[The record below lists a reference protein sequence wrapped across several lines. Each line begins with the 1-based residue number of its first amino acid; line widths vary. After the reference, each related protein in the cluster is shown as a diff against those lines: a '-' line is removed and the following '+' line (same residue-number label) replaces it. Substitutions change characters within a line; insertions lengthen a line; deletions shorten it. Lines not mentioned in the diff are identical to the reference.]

1 MLSVP
6 TGQQCASQRIP
17 TTTPELSAPA
27 GLSPS
32 LADAVLKVSRGLDDP
47 LDALDPLDLLPS
59 PPAMDREV
67 PAQDHSHHMQHHG
80 VLSPHLSTN
89 DHSDK
94 LMPNE
99 NNNTSLK
106 NNNSSNNNHN
116 AQIKTSMKNGHSNVS
131 AHCQGSNLTS
141 NNNSKTS
148 NGTNGTCNSSS
159 SSCSSSTSST
169 SSGNSK
175 RFCNGGSAAGLGS
188 ILPEQR
194 RLVDVTRDKPV
205 KVTVRVVVP
214 TRDHPKFN
222 FVGKLLGPQ
231 GNSLKRLQE
240 ETMTK
245 MAILGRGSMRDRQK
259 EEELR
264 LSGDPKFC
272 HLQLELHVEVTALAP
287 PAEAHARIALALAE
301 VRRFLVPDFN
311 DDIRQEQMWE
321 LHVLKSSRDHLKH
334 LVGPAGPGASPQ
346 EDAVAAAAAGLGPLP
361 DPACL
366 EPSVA
371 PGALAAGPLAPGP
384 SRGLHS
390 PIGPDVAARLFCA
403 RTAAAGAGRKR
414 PYIAMSPTKRTV
426 LSILARARAAQAK
439 DMIGAH

>member
-1 MLSVP
+1 MCF
-6 TGQQCASQRIP
+6 Q
-17 TTTPELSAPA
+17 
-27 GLSPS
+27 S
-32 LADAVLKVSRGLDDP
+32 LGVLKKEGKNFESYFFFKLESNGSNRTRSVWSFDCEVKNRGK
-47 LDALDPLDLLPS
+47 LLS
-59 PPAMDREV
+59 
-67 PAQDHSHHMQHHG
+67 
-80 VLSPHLSTN
+80 N
-89 DHSDK
+89 HSDK

-214 TRDHPKFN
+214 TRDHPK
-222 FVGKLLGPQ
+222 
-231 GNSLKRLQE
+231 
-240 ETMTK
+240 
-245 MAILGRGSMRDRQK
+245 

-301 VRRFLVPDFN
+301 VRRFLVP
-311 DDIRQEQMWE
+311 
-321 LHVLKSSRDHLKH
+321 
-334 LVGPAGPGASPQ
+334 VGSTVSTLSPR
-346 EDAVAAAAAGLGPLP
+346 EGD
-361 DPACL
+361 
-366 EPSVA
+366 
-371 PGALAAGPLAPGP
+371 
-384 SRGLHS
+384 
-390 PIGPDVAARLFCA
+390 
-403 RTAAAGAGRKR
+403 
-414 PYIAMSPTKRTV
+414 Y
-426 LSILARARAAQAK
+426 AQ
-439 DMIGAH
+439 GGVP

>member
-1 MLSVP
+1 QGVP
-6 TGQQCASQRIP
+6 APC
-17 TTTPELSAPA
+17 TTPWCLTYKN
-27 GLSPS
+27 
-32 LADAVLKVSRGLDDP
+32 AVLISANSYPSYWLTVFNHHR
-47 LDALDPLDLLPS
+47 ALVLL
-59 PPAMDREV
+59 
-67 PAQDHSHHMQHHG
+67 Q
-80 VLSPHLSTN
+80 
-89 DHSDK
+89 
-94 LMPNE
+94 
-99 NNNTSLK
+99 
-106 NNNSSNNNHN
+106 
-116 AQIKTSMKNGHSNVS
+116 
-131 AHCQGSNLTS
+131 
-141 NNNSKTS
+141 
-148 NGTNGTCNSSS
+148 
-159 SSCSSSTSST
+159 
-169 SSGNSK
+169 
-175 RFCNGGSAAGLGS
+175 
-188 ILPEQR
+188 
-194 RLVDVTRDKPV
+194 
-205 KVTVRVVVP
+205 
-214 TRDHPKFN
+214 FN

-334 LVGPAGPGASPQ
+334 LASGPAGAGGGAGPSPQ
-346 EDAVAAAAAGLGPLP
+346 EDAVAVAAAAAAGLGPLP

-371 PGALAAGPLAPGP
+371 PGPLAAGPLAPGP

-403 RTAAAGAGRKR
+403 RTAAAGGGRKR

>member
-1 MLSVP
+1 MKNGHNGISH
-6 TGQQCASQRIP
+6 CS
-17 TTTPELSAPA
+17 SA
-27 GLSPS
+27 
-32 LADAVLKVSRGLDDP
+32 
-47 LDALDPLDLLPS
+47 
-59 PPAMDREV
+59 
-67 PAQDHSHHMQHHG
+67 
-80 VLSPHLSTN
+80 N
-89 DHSDK
+89 
-94 LMPNE
+94 
-99 NNNTSLK
+99 NNNTS
-106 NNNSSNNNHN
+106 NN
-116 AQIKTSMKNGHSNVS
+116 K
-131 AHCQGSNLTS
+131 
-141 NNNSKTS
+141 
-148 NGTNGTCNSSS
+148 S
-159 SSCSSSTSST
+159 SSCSSSSSSSST

-175 RFCNGGSAAGLGS
+175 RFTTAAGLGG

-334 LVGPAGPGASPQ
+334 LASGPGGSGPCSGPPSQ
-346 EDAVAAAAAGLGPLP
+346 DDAPHWTAAG
-361 DPACL
+361 
-366 EPSVA
+366 
-371 PGALAAGPLAPGP
+371 
-384 SRGLHS
+384 
-390 PIGPDVAARLFCA
+390 
-403 RTAAAGAGRKR
+403 GRKR
-414 PYIAMSPTKRTV
+414 PYVAMSPTKRTV